1 MKKYDWVISKGIFT
15 EMFAATGTAFQK
27 KVVNNRIVTDQNP
40 LLGNYSYNVLDEKAK
55 KAYNA
60 LKRWH
65 TAHMAFYDKA
75 IDPLT
80 SPKALNKSEM
90 NNFYQEYLKI
100 RHVDLNI
107 MGDVLDLI
115 YHDADSVMN
124 FIETSIIKYQ
134 PFFQDQERK
143 IDKLYR
149 QSNLIYNANVN
160 PFIKVR

>member
-1 MKKYDWVISKGIFT
+1 
-15 EMFAATGTAFQK
+15 MFAATGTPFQK
-27 KVVNNRIVTDQNP
+27 KVVNNNIVTNQNP
-40 LLGNYSYNVLDEKAK
+40 LLGNYNYNVLDEKAG

-107 MGDVLDLI
+107 MRDVLDLVYNGTDNI
-115 YHDADSVMN
+115 MN
-124 FIETSIIKYQ
+124 FIDASIVKHQ

-143 IDKLYR
+143 IDNLYR
-149 QSNLIYNANVN
+149 KSNQIYNAKIN